1 VGARVSQSGPL
12 HTSQG
17 ALAAFSGGVVV
28 GRLHGS
34 SLPDTLYVDYAGN
47 GHGPLL
53 ARTTVP
59 LAIDAIE
66 AALRDN
72 RGVLLLFENG
82 DPTLPIIVGLIQ
94 QPEPSAFT
102 ELLSSSSKPLER
114 PVEAQLDDERVVL
127 KAEREIV
134 LQCGAASLT
143 LRKDGRVLIRGAY
156 VETHS
161 RGVNRIKGGS
171 VKIN

>member
-1 VGARVSQSGPL
+1 MSQSAARAS
-12 HTSQG
+12 HA
-17 ALAAFSGGVVV
+17 ALASVASGVVV

-34 SLPDTLYVDYAGN
+34 SLPDTICVDYAGN
-47 GHGPLL
+47 GRGPLP
-53 ARTTVP
+53 ARTTIP
-59 LAIDAIE
+59 LSADAIE
-66 AALRDN
+66 AALRSAQ
-72 RGVLLLFENG
+72 GVLLVFENG

-94 QPEPSAFT
+94 QPAPSPFT
-102 ELLSSSSKPLER
+102 ELLSASRQPPEGPLEAR
-114 PVEAQLDDERVVL
+114 LDGERVVL

-161 RGVNRIKGGS
+161 RGVNRIKGGT